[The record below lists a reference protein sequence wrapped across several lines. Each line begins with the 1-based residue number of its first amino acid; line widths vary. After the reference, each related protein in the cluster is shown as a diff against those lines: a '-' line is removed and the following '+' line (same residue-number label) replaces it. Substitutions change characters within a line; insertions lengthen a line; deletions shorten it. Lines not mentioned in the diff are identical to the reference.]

1 MTLSLADVSAHDAPP
16 GQRSG
21 EIQAQPVRRLDVH
34 WMHRPWKTFRAA
46 QRTLSRITVG
56 NIDFMPLSIVF
67 TLAASAFVIGLMA
80 GALVAYLV
88 FKVRFSKIEDALRR
102 EKDDLSARLARVEV
116 DAHRVPALEQQLR
129 DASSDLAAKRET
141 IAGFASQIEASNR
154 QYADI
159 QMRFDAL
166 NRSHEELGVKRSA
179 LAESHARLEQQVESA
194 KLREIETSKL
204 LNDTKEAMASEFKL
218 LAGTLLEEKG
228 AKLGEQQKET
238 LTSLL
243 LPFSETL
250 KDFKSKVEQSRE
262 ADLTARE
269 GLIAQIRH
277 LTELNHDIG
286 ARAQSLTDALRGES
300 KTRGIWGEQ
309 VLLKLLELAGLREGV
324 NFRAQASHREEG
336 SSARLVPDVVL
347 DLPQDRAIIIDSKVS
362 LVAYERYGAAQ
373 DEDGRTQALKEH
385 CDSVKRHIK
394 DLSDKNYPKLYNLR
408 SVDFTLLFV
417 PIESA
422 LMLASE
428 AEPELAQYALERH
441 IALVSPNTLFTVLRT
456 IEYIWRL
463 EKTTRNMEKIVKRG
477 TQMYDAARKFAE
489 HIVAINDSL
498 AKATA
503 AAQEA
508 EKALN
513 DPSRGLVRQAEN
525 LRGLGIKPRK
535 GMPGRLSAGDAS
547 DDSMDTSD
555 SLDLAGPSP
564 GDDGIGSDIASVD

>member
-1 MTLSLADVSAHDAPP
+1 
-16 GQRSG
+16 
-21 EIQAQPVRRLDVH
+21 
-34 WMHRPWKTFRAA
+34 
-46 QRTLSRITVG
+46 
-56 NIDFMPLSIVF
+56 MPLSIVSL
-67 TLAASAFVIGLMA
+67 LAASAFVIGLLISA
-80 GALVAYLV
+80 VTVYLV
-88 FKVRFSKIEDALRR
+88 LRARFAKTEDASRR
-102 EKDDLSARLARVEV
+102 ERDDLSTRLARVEV
-116 DAHRVPALEQQLR
+116 DAHRVPTLEQQLR
-129 DASSDLAAKRET
+129 DTSSDLAAKRET
-141 IAGFASQIEASNR
+141 IAGLTSRIAASDKQH
-154 QYADI
+154 ADI
-159 QMRFDAL
+159 QTQLEAL
-166 NRSHEELGVKRSA
+166 NQSHEELGVRRSA

-194 KLREIETSKL
+194 KQREIETSKL
-204 LNDTKEAMASEFKL
+204 LSDTKEVMAKEFKL

-238 LTSLL
+238 LASLL
-243 LPFSETL
+243 TPFSETL

-277 LTELNHDIG
+277 LTELNQDIG
-286 ARAQSLTDALRGES
+286 TKAQSLTDALRGES

-336 SSARLVPDVVL
+336 SNARLVPDVVL

-373 DEDGRTQALKEH
+373 DDDARTRALKEH
-385 CDSVKRHIK
+385 CDSIKRHIK
-394 DLSDKNYPKLYNLR
+394 DLSDKNYPKLYNLK

-456 IEYIWRL
+456 VEYIWRL

-477 TQMYDAARKFAE
+477 TLMYDAARKFAE
-489 HIVAINDSL
+489 HIVVVNDSL

-503 AAQEA
+503 AAQDA

-525 LRGLGIKPRK
+525 LRSLGIKPKK
-535 GMPGRLSAGDAS
+535 GMPERLSVGDAS
-547 DDSMDTSD
+547 DNSTDPSD
-555 SLDLAGPSP
+555 PPDLLVSTPDDDENALEID
-564 GDDGIGSDIASVD
+564 GDDE